1 MALCLLLSGLI
12 FIVDLMLPVGV
23 AAAVPH
29 AAVVLFSVA
38 LGSTGF
44 TIGLGMLASVFT
56 ILGALLSPPE
66 DLGLW
71 VVASNRLVS
80 LVTIWVSVVLGLLLT
95 RERSRRQGAAEE
107 LRHSLARTRSILET
121 AVDGFISI
129 DDRGV
134 IEAVNPAAEAI
145 FGYEAQ
151 ELVGEN
157 VSLLMPEPWRS
168 HHDDYIR
175 RYVETGDRKIIGI
188 GREVVGR
195 KKDGSTFPMEL
206 AVSEVEVGGERA
218 FIGAV
223 RDISK
228 RRRLEEQFLQ
238 SQKME
243 AVGRLA
249 GGVAHDFNTL
259 LSSILGYAEM
269 QLDEVPPGPEGG
281 RVRRAAEQIR
291 RSADRGADLTRQLLT
306 FSRQERRR
314 KDLVDLNHV
323 VEGLSDMLDRL
334 VGERVEV
341 VHRLE
346 PELARVATDAA
357 QMEQVLVNLVVNA
370 VDAMPDG
377 GRIVIGTANANGGPV
392 APSANGSH
400 GSRGRRGRRVIL
412 SVTDDGTGM
421 DEATRR
427 QIFEPFFTTK
437 EEGKGTGLGLS
448 TAYGLVTQSDGE
460 ITVETQEGQGTT
472 FLISLPWAA
481 APLPDRARETVE
493 PVGDDVVAE
502 TGNAD
507 EAILLVEDDAMFRG
521 LLEEVLEDQ
530 GYTVLA
536 ASNPA
541 RALKALDG
549 RPDPISLVVTDLV
562 MPGMNGDELVRRLK
576 GRFPGLRAILMSGY
590 SNEHLEE
597 RVRTDGHLPM
607 MRKPFSTKEFARRV
621 REVLD
626 AEKG

>member
-44 TIGLGMLASVFT
+44 TIGLGILVSVFT
-56 ILGALLSPPE
+56 IVGAMLSPME
-66 DLGLW
+66 DVGLW

-80 LVTIWVSVVLGLLLT
+80 LVTIWASAVLGLLLT
-95 RERSRRQGAAEE
+95 RERSRRQGATEE
-107 LRHSLARTRSILET
+107 LRSSLARTRSILET

-129 DDRGV
+129 DDRGI
-134 IEAVNPAAEAI
+134 IEGVNPAALTM
-145 FGYEAQ
+145 FGYEAE
-151 ELVGEN
+151 ELVGQN
-157 VSLLMPEPWRS
+157 VSLLMPEPWRG
-168 HHDDYIR
+168 HHDGYIR
-175 RYVETGDRKIIGI
+175 DYLETGEKKIIGI
-188 GREVVGR
+188 GREVLGLR
-195 KKDGSTFPMEL
+195 KDGSTFPIEL

-218 FIGAV
+218 FIGTV
-223 RDISK
+223 RDISE

-269 QLDEVPPGPEGG
+269 QLDEVPRGPEGG
-281 RVRRAAEQIR
+281 KVRRAAEQIR
-291 RSADRGADLTRQLLT
+291 RSAERGADLTRQLLT

-314 KDLVDLNHV
+314 KDLVDLNRV

-334 VGERVEV
+334 VGEKVEL
-341 VHRLE
+341 VHELE
-346 PELARVATDAA
+346 PDLARVAADAA

-370 VDAMPDG
+370 VDAMPGG
-377 GRIVIGTANANGGPV
+377 GRIVVTTTNEGVENVSVEGGTV
-392 APSANGSH
+392 
-400 GSRGRRGRRVIL
+400 VL
-412 SVTDDGTGM
+412 SVSDNGTGM
-421 DEATRR
+421 DEVTRR
-427 QIFEPFFTTK
+427 RIFEPFFTTK
-437 EEGKGTGLGLS
+437 EKGKGTGLGLS
-448 TAYGLVTQSDGE
+448 TVYGLVAQSDGE
-460 ITVETQEGQGTT
+460 ITVETKQGKGTT
-472 FLISLPWAA
+472 FHISLPWAA
-481 APLPDRARETVE
+481 APLLDRMREPVE
-493 PVGDDVVAE
+493 PVGEEVVAD

-536 ASNPA
+536 APDPA
-541 RALKALDG
+541 HALRILDG
-549 RPDPISLVVTDLV
+549 RPDPINLVVTDLV

-597 RVRTDGHLPM
+597 RVRTDGHVPM
-607 MRKPFSTKEFARRV
+607 MRKPFSTKEFARKV

-626 AEKG
+626 TETA